1 MKIMV
6 VHDAKGLA
14 KSAGIAGERFAG
26 RVRLVGGDGE
36 EVSEIDAAGASGLDR
51 AVENGEEAGV
61 RHLIDL
67 VDNTYRRS
75 NRE

>member
-6 VHDAKGLA
+6 VHDAKGLV
-14 KSAGIAGERFAG
+14 KSAGVAGERFAG
-26 RVRLVGGDGE
+26 RVRLVAGDGE
-36 EVSEIDAAGASGLDR
+36 EVSEIEAPSTSGLDR

-67 VDNTYRRS
+67 VDRTYLRS
-75 NRE
+75 ARE